1 MVQET
6 ETTREE
12 EAVEAEVVTEEE
24 EAAEAEVVPEEEEEL
39 PNEEINETFI
49 FSELFSR
56 RENGSL
62 IIINLNY
69 F

>member
-24 EAAEAEVVPEEEEEL
+24 VAVEEAEVVPEEEEEL
-39 PNEEINETFI
+39 LNEEINETFI

-62 IIINLNY
+62 IIINLN
-69 F
+69 